1 MKQNALTVIAPIK
14 TDEADA
20 LERILT
26 EIGNDVEGNPHV
38 RFRDTPSTHFA
49 RWVILERRPKVGK
62 CLLFVSNH
70 DGCFQSYMCELVQT
84 VGPGMEEVWSKCKG
98 YPPGAAQDVAR
109 FTEFIQRHSVEHQA
123 FYVALPGASVRDIS
137 NCAHLREMVNELLD
151 RPSAD
156 PWVRQ
161 LPDLVPTPQAAGLL
175 GRLQQLAERWLLQ
188 LFKLLQRLAGV
199 RPGVD
204 NPNYVRAQARED
216 VLEIEGSSM
225 VQTPVTLVS
234 TIKKPRF
241 YHKLLLRST
250 LFVVNQVAQKTP
262 PTLGGVS
269 TIHFAHWAII
279 NEGRHLLF
287 ETNFDGSWERYL
299 DDFID
304 HVSEELDAVWANCE
318 NYPKGG
324 AEDSEGFKR
333 FFRDDHFPVQVYYS
347 AYPEATV
354 NNIVTDLQ
362 LGDAVKQFLR
372 QEEVE
377 RFLGGSYAIGAG
389 PPPTDEVAHRTRS
402 AEAASDR

>member
-26 EIGNDVEGNPHV
+26 EIGKDVERNPHV

-70 DGCFQSYMCELVQT
+70 DGCLQSYMRELVQA
-84 VGPGMEEVWSKCKG
+84 VGPGMEEVWSKCEG

-109 FTEFIQRHSVEHQA
+109 FTEFIKRHSVEHQA
-123 FYVALPGASVRDIS
+123 FYIALPGASVRDIS

-175 GRLQQLAERWLLQ
+175 GRLQQLAERWLFAGLSGRLQQLAKRWLLQ

-250 LFVVNQVAQKTP
+250 LFVVN
-262 PTLGGVS
+262 
-269 TIHFAHWAII
+269 
-279 NEGRHLLF
+279 
-287 ETNFDGSWERYL
+287 
-299 DDFID
+299 
-304 HVSEELDAVWANCE
+304 
-318 NYPKGG
+318 
-324 AEDSEGFKR
+324 
-333 FFRDDHFPVQVYYS
+333 
-347 AYPEATV
+347 
-354 NNIVTDLQ
+354 
-362 LGDAVKQFLR
+362 
-372 QEEVE
+372 
-377 RFLGGSYAIGAG
+377 
-389 PPPTDEVAHRTRS
+389 
-402 AEAASDR
+402 